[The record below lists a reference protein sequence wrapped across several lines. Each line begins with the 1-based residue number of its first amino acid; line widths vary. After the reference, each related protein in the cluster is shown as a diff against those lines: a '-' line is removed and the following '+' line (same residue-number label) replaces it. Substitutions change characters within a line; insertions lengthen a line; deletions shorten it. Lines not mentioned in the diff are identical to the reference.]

1 MHERTKEVEGLRRL
15 ADLLRQAVTATN
27 EVAPSTTKKKELRIR
42 RVQRADPAS
51 TTTPTETKSPDG
63 PRRRF

>member
-27 EVAPSTTKKKELRIR
+27 GVAPATKKELRIR
-42 RVQRADPAS
+42 RVQRPDPAS
-51 TTTPTETKSPDG
+51 APVSASEKPQTKAPK
-63 PRRRF
+63 RR